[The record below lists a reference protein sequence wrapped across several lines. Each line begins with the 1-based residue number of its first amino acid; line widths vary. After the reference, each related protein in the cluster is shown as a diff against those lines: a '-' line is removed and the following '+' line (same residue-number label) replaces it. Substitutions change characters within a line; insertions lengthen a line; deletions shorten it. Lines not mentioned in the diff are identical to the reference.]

1 LEIGRA
7 VWHSCLISVWAVHG
21 LAYKLDGCLVWV
33 AFFSM
38 VVWEILR
45 RRYPVLSRYGFVRFV
60 IREKELKGEITSAT
74 LLLLALLLIVN
85 CFDKAVVSSAILI
98 TALADPAARIVG
110 ISIGKHKIGSMKK
123 TWEGTIACFLVA
135 FAIVLVMQTQFHS
148 VTVGVAV
155 ALAAF
160 TGLAAVVA
168 ELVIP
173 HLAPNFLDDNFW
185 IPFLTGAALQL
196 ARMILLNEPAP

>member
-1 LEIGRA
+1 M
-7 VWHSCLISVWAVHG
+7 WAVHG
-21 LAYKLDGCLVWV
+21 LAYKLEWLVWV
-33 AFFSM
+33 AFFAM

-45 RRYPVLSRYGFVRFV
+45 RRLPALSTYGFVRFV
-60 IREKELKGEITSAT
+60 MREKELKGEITSAT
-74 LLLLALLLIVN
+74 LYLLALLLIVN
-85 CFDKAVVSSAILI
+85 CFHEEVASSAILI

-110 ISIGKHKIGSMKK
+110 ISMGKHRIGSMKK
-123 TWEGTIACFLVA
+123 TWEGTTACFLVA
-135 FAIVLVMQTQFHS
+135 FGIVLVMQTQLHG

-160 TGLAAVVA
+160 TGVATVVA

-185 IPFLTGAALQL
+185 IPFLSGAALQL
-196 ARMILLNEPAP
+196 ARMILVSQASLSALP